1 MSDATLA
8 GQRRSNPSAIPAA
21 CSSPPARSTRA
32 PTALPLAAATT
43 FRPAGGW
50 VVLGGGQ
57 VVRYTGISGQILIG
71 IPASGPGA
79 ITTTVL
85 YGQQAIPS
93 PMLLGVTGVRRA
105 ACSRASAVH
114 IWVQRDDLEAQ
125 ADQRARAGGDGII
138 EYLLTDQRR
147 GLESL
152 TDRCDADLAMFA
164 RPIVTVSYATHDVKT
179 KSGKPITITLPGFTV
194 PGSLI
199 IQDVTITDLERA
211 QNLPPRYTVR
221 ASTVRFSLEDTLRRI
236 IAVENKGI
244 R

>member
-1 MSDATLA
+1 M
-8 GQRRSNPSAIPAA
+8 
-21 CSSPPARSTRA
+21 
-32 PTALPLAAATT
+32 
-43 FRPAGGW
+43 
-50 VVLGGGQ
+50 
-57 VVRYTGISGQILIG
+57 
-71 IPASGPGA
+71 
-79 ITTTVL
+79 
-85 YGQQAIPS
+85 GQQALPS
-93 PMLLGVTGVRRA
+93 PMLLGVAGV
-105 ACSRASAVH
+105 SVPLLKGSAVH

-138 EYLLTDQRR
+138 EYVLVDMRR

-164 RPIVTVSYATHDVKT
+164 RPIVTVAYATHDVKT

-194 PGSLI
+194 PGSLV
-199 IQDVTITDLERA
+199 IQDVTITDFERA
-211 QNLPPRYTVR
+211 ENLSPRYTVR